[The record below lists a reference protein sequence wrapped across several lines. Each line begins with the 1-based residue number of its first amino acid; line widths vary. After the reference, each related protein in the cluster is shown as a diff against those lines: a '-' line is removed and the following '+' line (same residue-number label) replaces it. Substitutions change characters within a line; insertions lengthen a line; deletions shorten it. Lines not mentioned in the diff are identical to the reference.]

1 MAKLGSQASYSGYID
16 VLGGVPVMPGLPL
29 ALPQVLSS
37 YQHGRYIFVG
47 KGGSDGQDGSTWEKR
62 KLTIEAAITLANAD
76 INWSGTPWGSRS
88 VIVIGHG
95 TYAENLTSLPHGC
108 VMIGEGRHDL
118 RDAQNGVKI
127 KPATGSPV
135 VVSAI
140 VNTEFYNIGFETG
153 DGAAGSYA
161 FDGGIVNNCRF
172 ENCFFTGPA
181 ETATIGAA
189 FYTCDSV
196 KTTWKDCWFAN
207 ANRGFM
213 ANYEDGG
220 DSFSYALIEDCIIS
234 GCDTAGMYISTNL
247 VGPHSIMRHTDVF
260 GGGQTMALG
269 LDDNSDILTC
279 AWCTFEATANDPA
292 SGAGKYNACYLNGAL
307 IT

>member
-1 MAKLGSQASYSGYID
+1 MSGKISPNYKGFIGTM
-16 VLGGVPVMPGLPL
+16 GGVPTGPGGLPL
-29 ALPQVLSS
+29 ALPQTLGG
-37 YQHGRYIFVG
+37 YDHGNYYFVG
-47 KGGSDGQDGSTWEKR
+47 KGGNDGSDGKTWGKR
-62 KLTIEAAITLANAD
+62 KLTIASAITAANAD

-108 VMIGEGRHDL
+108 VMIGEGSHDL

-135 VVSAI
+135 VVSAV

-153 DGAAGSYA
+153 DGSSGSYA
-161 FDGGIVNNCRF
+161 FKATIVNNCLF
-172 ENCFFTGPA
+172 DNCFFTGPA

-189 FYTCDSV
+189 FYTSDST
-196 KTTWKDCWFAN
+196 KTTWRDCWFAN
-207 ANRGFM
+207 ADVGFDVVY
-213 ANYEDGG
+213 ADGG
-220 DSFSYALIEDCIIS
+220 DGFNYGLIDHCIVS
-234 GCDTAGMYISTNL
+234 GCDTAGIRFSTNL
-247 VGPHSIMRHTDVF
+247 VGPHSLIRDTHVY

-269 LDDNSDILTC
+269 LDDNSDIVTVN
-279 AWCTFEATANDPA
+279 TSYFEATANDPA
-292 SGAGKYNACYLNGAL
+292 SGAGKYNASYLNGAL